1 MRNNRLMAD
10 AHLRWLAA
18 WRQAVGASPAA
29 VALVDLASVRFLEA
43 SSSAAE
49 LLGSSDHAVPFDHEA
64 LARLQRSGAR
74 SVRFSAD
81 AVPQGGRA
89 QRPRR
94 RSERVAETTAWA
106 WAIRSSRGADLGLWV
121 RWDADP
127 LLAAGRP
134 AGADG
139 GPEHAGAAGP
149 GGAGLRVGAVDG
161 RWRVVEADPEAA
173 RLLGYGRD
181 ELAGETLMELAHPDD
196 SAAVLVALAR
206 ATSEDHSDVPIR
218 LRRRDGTWW
227 VGSATIRAAETGG
240 LPGYSVAL
248 AGVAGPAGARD
259 RSRIEQLEHHLRR
272 IAAEIEASGVL
283 GVSESDIDLLA
294 MPALN
299 DLSSRQWEVVRR
311 LVRGE
316 RVPAIAQQMYLSQGT
331 VRNHL
336 AAVFRKL
343 GVHSQQEL
351 IALLRDARR
360 RRSTSAP
367 PGSA

>member
-1 MRNNRLMAD
+1 MPD

-18 WRQAVGASPAA
+18 WRQAVEASPAP
-29 VALVDLASVRFLEA
+29 VALVDLASFRFLEA

-49 LLGSSDHAVPFDHEA
+49 LLGSPNQAVPFDHEA
-64 LARLQRSGAR
+64 LARLQRSGAH
-74 SVRFSAD
+74 SVRITAD
-81 AVPQGGRA
+81 TPRQGARA
-89 QRPRR
+89 TRARR
-94 RSERVAETTAWA
+94 RSEAVAETTAWA
-106 WAIRSSRGADLGLWV
+106 WAIRSGRGAGADLGLWV

-127 LLAAGRP
+127 TASGGRPTAAAAAAGQP
-134 AGADG
+134 AADG
-139 GPEHAGAAGP
+139 R
-149 GGAGLRVGAVDG
+149 GGSVLRFGAVDG
-161 RWRVVEADPEAA
+161 RWRVVEAGPDAA
-173 RLLGYGRD
+173 RLLGYGTD
-181 ELAGETLMELAHPDD
+181 ELAGETVMELAHPAD
-196 SAAVLVALAR
+196 SAAMLVGLAR
-206 ATSEDHSDVPIR
+206 ATSEEHADVRVR

-227 VGSATIRAAETGG
+227 LGSATIRAAEAGG

-248 AGVAGPAGARD
+248 ADDAESGGRWE

-283 GVSESDIDLLA
+283 GMPESGIELLA
-294 MPALN
+294 TPELN
-299 DLSSRQWEVVRR
+299 ELSSRQWEVVRR

-336 AAVFRKL
+336 AAVFRKA

-360 RRSTSAP
+360 RRSSAP

>member
-1 MRNNRLMAD
+1 MAD
-10 AHLRWLAA
+10 GHRRWIAA
-18 WRQAVGASPAA
+18 WRRAVGESPAA
-29 VALVDLASVRFLEA
+29 VALVDLASSRFLEA

-49 LLGSSDHAVPFDHEA
+49 LLGSPDHAVPFDHEA
-64 LARLQRSGAR
+64 LARLQRSGAH
-74 SVRFSAD
+74 SVRITAD

-94 RSERVAETTAWA
+94 RSEAVAETTAWA
-106 WAIRSSRGADLGLWV
+106 WAIRSGRGADLGLWV
-121 RWDADP
+121 RGDADP
-127 LLAAGRP
+127 LASGGRP
-134 AGADG
+134 AGAAAAA
-139 GPEHAGAAGP
+139 EHMGAAGP
-149 GGAGLRVGAVDG
+149 GDSTLRVGATDG
-161 RWRVVEADPEAA
+161 RWRVVEAGPDAA
-173 RLLGYGRD
+173 RLLGNRTD
-181 ELAGETLMELAHPDD
+181 ELAGETLMDLAHPAD

-206 ATSEDHSDVPIR
+206 ATSEDHADVRIR

-227 VGSATIRAAETGG
+227 LGGATIRAAETGG

-248 AGVAGPAGARD
+248 AALVEPAGPWD

-283 GVSESDIDLLA
+283 GMSESGIDLLA
-294 MPALN
+294 LPALN
-299 DLSSRQWEVVRR
+299 ELSSRQWEVVRR

-336 AAVFRKL
+336 AAVFRKV

-360 RRSTSAP
+360 RRSSAP